1 MLGVDNYIVKSDNI
15 TELTKAVKDVFFD
28 ETEDKCNQ
36 KSEKVRQR
44 VHNDFFPFGG
54 RKEKFKA
61 SRIPFIYT
69 QAYEVGDIRFLVTR
83 CFTRLNFA
91 AFIKSSSTF
100 SCKNLPAS
108 LRASRG

>member
-1 MLGVDNYIVKSDNI
+1 MLGVDNYIVKSNNNI

-54 RKEKFKA
+54 RKKIQVKLT
-61 SRIPFIYT
+61 PVYIY
-69 QAYEVGDIRFLVTR
+69 
-83 CFTRLNFA
+83 
-91 AFIKSSSTF
+91 
-100 SCKNLPAS
+100 AS
-108 LRASRG
+108 L